1 MLLISGFSSITMQ
14 LVFTEFQDQ
23 LVRGLAHRMN
33 NILSLFHGYLGLLMD
48 ERKLNPVM
56 KEGLERI
63 RDGAR
68 DATDLMERINS
79 ISRSS
84 SNSARKMDPAD
95 FFRQIAPTLDRM
107 RTPGFQIDI
116 ECPENLPSMTVD
128 TSRMK
133 LAITELVRNSAEAGA
148 RHVLIRVNADKGT
161 EQPELFPGGGITQ
174 DGARLKIAIV
184 DDGPGIRSSDAGRIY
199 EPFFSTKKNTQ
210 AAGLGLAVA
219 LGCAQQSGGTLQ
231 HCSSKDGTTFEISLP
246 AHAMQQLSA
255 VA

>member
-1 MLLISGFSSITMQ
+1 MLLATTESTTTMQ

-68 DATDLMERINS
+68 DATDLMERINA
-79 ISRSS
+79 ISRPASI
-84 SNSARKMDPAD
+84 NARQMDPAD
-95 FFRQIAPTLDRM
+95 FFRQLAPTLDRLQVPKIQF
-107 RTPGFQIDI
+107 TL
-116 ECPENLPSMTVD
+116 ECPEGLPVICVD

-133 LAITELVRNSAEAGA
+133 LAIVELVRNAFEAA
-148 RHVLIRVNADKGT
+148 HSSVTIRVCAEIGAD
-161 EQPELFPGGGITQ
+161 QPELFGGVDTH
-174 DGARLKIAIV
+174 DGKWLKIEIS
-184 DDGPGIRSSDAGRIY
+184 DDGSGIRTAEALRIY
-199 EPFFSTKKNTQ
+199 EPFYSTKKQNQ

-219 LGCAQQSGGTLQ
+219 LGCTQQFGGTLR
-231 HCSSKDGTTFEISLP
+231 HRSSKAGTTFQILLP
-246 AHAMQQLSA
+246 ARVPQQFSA

>member
-1 MLLISGFSSITMQ
+1 MQ

-33 NILSLFHGYLGLLMD
+33 NILSLFHGYLGMLMD

-68 DATDLMERINS
+68 DATDLMERINA
-79 ISRSS
+79 ISRPASS
-84 SNSARKMDPAD
+84 HPRKVDPAD
-95 FFRQIAPTLDRM
+95 FFRQIAPTLDRL
-107 RTPGFQIDI
+107 RTPRFEIEV
-116 ECPENLPSMTVD
+116 ECPEGLPSITVD

-133 LAITELVRNSAEAGA
+133 LAIVELVRNSSEAGA
-148 RHVLIRVNADKGT
+148 KKLLIRVSAEKGA
-161 EQPELFPGGGITQ
+161 EQPELFPV
-174 DGARLKIAIV
+174 GAVTDPEGWVKIELV
-184 DDGPGIRSSDAGRIY
+184 DDGPGIAGPNASRVY

-219 LGCAQQSGGTLQ
+219 LGCTQQSGGTLQ
-231 HCSSKDGTTFEISLP
+231 HRSDKEGTTFDIALP
-246 AHAMQQLSA
+246 AQAAQPLSA